1 MPNYKPMITEIKKLE
16 MKWTHEFSG
25 QNIVCDSA
33 YLIAV

>member
-1 MPNYKPMITEIKKLE
+1 MLNYKHMITEIKKPE

-33 YLIAV
+33 YLMAV